1 MTSNFIKN
9 KGFNMGY
16 KNILL
21 ASIIA
26 IPFTILEV
34 SATGNTDKL
43 KNKII
48 DKTIQKFEDGFNSMF
63 TNTELTIEG
72 RTAADPNFTLLT
84 INPFSEDKLER
95 NLTFFQ
101 GSIIRQNNRNT
112 LNLGI
117 GYRQLSEDEKWIYGV
132 NAFHDY
138 ESTYEH
144 SRWSIGAELRSS
156 AFEVNANKYFAISG
170 AKTGRNGNTE
180 RALDGYEIEI
190 GGQFPYVPSA
200 KLFAKQWTWEGYQTS
215 DTKGKTYSL
224 QINTPIA
231 PNVTLEAGTKD
242 FDTGTDV
249 DFVNLTYKIGLGG
262 NTSQQDNATPS
273 LIADQAFNNTSMKD
287 KMLEKVRRKNQIV
300 IQTNFTASAGGV

>member
-1 MTSNFIKN
+1 MNL
-9 KGFNMGY
+9 

-21 ASIIA
+21 VSLIA
-26 IPFTILEV
+26 MPLTFLEV
-34 SATGNTDKL
+34 SAAGNTDKL
-43 KNKII
+43 KDTII
-48 DKTIQKFEDGFNSMF
+48 DKTIQKFEDGFNTLF

-84 INPFSEDKLER
+84 INPVSKNKAEG

-112 LNLGI
+112 INLGI
-117 GYRQLSEDEKWIYGV
+117 GYRQLSDDEKWIYGI

-144 SRWSIGAELRSS
+144 SRWSVGAELRSS
-156 AFEVNANKYFAISG
+156 AFEINANKYFAISG

-190 GGQFPYVPSA
+190 GGQVPYVPSA
-200 KLFAKQWTWEGYQTS
+200 KIFAKQWTWEGYQTS

-231 PNVTLEAGTKD
+231 PNVILEAGTKD
-242 FDTGTDV
+242 FDTGTDI
-249 DFVNLTYKIGLGG
+249 DFVNLTYKIGFGG
-262 NTSQQDNATPS
+262 DISQQDDATPN
-273 LIADQAFNNTSMKD
+273 LIADQAFNNKSMKD

-300 IQTNFTASAGGV
+300 IQTNFIASAGGV

>member
-1 MTSNFIKN
+1 MNLKN
-9 KGFNMGY
+9 TF
-16 KNILL
+16 LVSL
-21 ASIIA
+21 IA
-26 IPFTILEV
+26 MPLTFLEV
-34 SATGNTDKL
+34 SAAGNTDKL
-43 KNKII
+43 KDTII
-48 DKTIQKFEDGFNSMF
+48 DKTIQKFEDSFNTLF

-84 INPFSEDKLER
+84 INPLSKNEAEG

-112 LNLGI
+112 INLGI
-117 GYRQLSEDEKWIYGV
+117 GYRQLSDDEKWIYGV

-144 SRWSIGAELRSS
+144 SRWSVGAELKSS
-156 AFEVNANKYFAISG
+156 AFEINANKYFAISG

-180 RALDGYEIEI
+180 RALDGYEVEI
-190 GGQFPYVPSA
+190 GGQVPYVPSA
-200 KLFAKQWTWEGYQTS
+200 KIFAKQWTWEGYQIS
-215 DTKGKTYSL
+215 DTKGKTYSV

-231 PNVTLEAGTKD
+231 PNVILEAGTKD
-242 FDTGTDV
+242 FDTGTDIE
-249 DFVNLTYKIGLGG
+249 FVNLTYKIGFGG
-262 NTSQQDNATPS
+262 DTSQQDDPIPS
-273 LIADQAFNNTSMKD
+273 IIADQAFNNTSMKD

>member
-1 MTSNFIKN
+1 MKL
-9 KGFNMGY
+9 
-16 KNILL
+16 KNIFLISL
-21 ASIIA
+21 IA
-26 IPFTILEV
+26 MPLTFLEV
-34 SATGNTDKL
+34 SAAGNTDRL
-43 KNKII
+43 KDTII
-48 DKTIQKFEDGFNSMF
+48 DKSIQKFEDGFNSFF

-84 INPFSEDKLER
+84 INPVSKNEAEG
-95 NLTFFQ
+95 NLIFFQ
-101 GSIIRQNNRNT
+101 GSIIRQNNRDT
-112 LNLGI
+112 INLGI
-117 GYRQLSEDEKWIYGV
+117 GYRQLSDDEKWIYGI

-144 SRWSIGAELRSS
+144 SRWSVGTELRSS
-156 AFEVNANKYFAISG
+156 AFEINANKYFAISG

-190 GGQFPYVPSA
+190 GGQVPYVPSA
-200 KLFAKQWTWEGYQTS
+200 KIFAKQWTWEGYQTS

-231 PNVTLEAGTKD
+231 PNVILEAGTKD
-242 FDTGTDV
+242 FDTGTDI
-249 DFVNLTYKIGLGG
+249 DFINLTYKIGFGG
-262 NTSQQDNATPS
+262 DTSQQDDPIPS
-273 LIADQAFNNTSMKD
+273 LIADQAFNNKSMND

>member
-1 MTSNFIKN
+1 MNL
-9 KGFNMGY
+9 

-21 ASIIA
+21 VSLIA
-26 IPFTILEV
+26 MPLTFLEV
-34 SATGNTDKL
+34 SAAGNTDKL
-43 KNKII
+43 KNTII
-48 DKTIQKFEDGFNSMF
+48 DKTIQKFEDGFNTLF

-84 INPFSEDKLER
+84 INPVSKNEAEG

-112 LNLGI
+112 INLGI
-117 GYRQLSEDEKWIYGV
+117 GYRQLSDDEKWIYGV

-144 SRWSIGAELRSS
+144 SRWSVGAELRSS
-156 AFEVNANKYFAISG
+156 AFEINANKYFAISG

-190 GGQFPYVPSA
+190 GVQVPYVPSA
-200 KLFAKQWTWEGYQTS
+200 KIFAKQWKWEGYQTS

-224 QINTPIA
+224 QINAPIA
-231 PNVTLEAGTKD
+231 PNITLEAGTKD
-242 FDTGTDV
+242 FDTGTDI
-249 DFVNLTYKIGLGG
+249 DFVNLTYEIGFGG
-262 NTSQQDNATPS
+262 ETLQQDDPIPS
-273 LIADQAFNNTSMKD
+273 LIADQAFNNKSMKD

-300 IQTNFTASAGGV
+300 IQTNFIASAGGV

>member
-1 MTSNFIKN
+1 MKL
-9 KGFNMGY
+9 
-16 KNILL
+16 KNIFLISL
-21 ASIIA
+21 IA
-26 IPFTILEV
+26 IPLTFLEV
-34 SATGNTDKL
+34 SAAGNTDKL
-43 KNKII
+43 KDTII
-48 DKTIQKFEDGFNSMF
+48 DKTIQKFEDGFNTLF

-84 INPFSEDKLER
+84 INPVSKNEAEG

-101 GSIIRQNNRNT
+101 GSIIRQNNRDII
-112 LNLGI
+112 NLGI
-117 GYRQLSEDEKWIYGV
+117 GYRQLSNDEKWIYGL

-156 AFEVNANKYFAISG
+156 AFEINANKYFAISG

-190 GGQFPYVPSA
+190 GGQVPYVPSA
-200 KLFAKQWTWEGYQTS
+200 KIFAKQWKWEGYQTS

-224 QINTPIA
+224 QINAPIA
-231 PNVTLEAGTKD
+231 PNITLEAGTKD
-242 FDTGTDV
+242 FDTGTDI
-249 DFVNLTYKIGLGG
+249 DFVNLTYEIGFGDD
-262 NTSQQDNATPS
+262 TSQQDDPIPS
-273 LIADQAFNNTSMKD
+273 LIADQAFNNKSMKD

-300 IQTNFTASAGGV
+300 IQTNFIASAGGV

>member
-1 MTSNFIKN
+1 MPLTF
-9 KGFNMGY
+9 
-16 KNILL
+16 
-21 ASIIA
+21 
-26 IPFTILEV
+26 LEV
-34 SATGNTDKL
+34 SAAGNTDRL
-43 KNKII
+43 KDTII
-48 DKTIQKFEDGFNSMF
+48 DKSIQKFEDGFNSFF

-84 INPFSEDKLER
+84 INPVSKNGAEG

-101 GSIIRQNNRNT
+101 GSMIRQNNRNT
-112 LNLGI
+112 INLGI
-117 GYRQLSEDEKWIYGV
+117 GYRQLSDDEKWIYGI

-144 SRWSIGAELRSS
+144 SRWSVGAELRSS
-156 AFEVNANKYFAISG
+156 AFEINANKYFAISG

-190 GGQFPYVPSA
+190 GGQVPYVPSA
-200 KLFAKQWTWEGYQTS
+200 KIFAKQWTWEGHQTS

-231 PNVTLEAGTKD
+231 PNVILEAGTKD
-242 FDTGTDV
+242 FDTGTDI
-249 DFVNLTYKIGLGG
+249 DFINLTYQIGFGG
-262 NTSQQDNATPS
+262 DTSQQDDPIPS
-273 LIADQAFNNTSMKD
+273 LIADQAFNNKSMKD

>member
-1 MTSNFIKN
+1 MRC
-9 KGFNMGY
+9 

-26 IPFTILEV
+26 RPFTILEV
-34 SATGNTDKL
+34 SAAGNTDKL
-43 KNKII
+43 KNTII

-84 INPFSEDKLER
+84 INPVSEDKLEG

-156 AFEVNANKYFAISG
+156 AFEINANKYFAISG

-190 GGQFPYVPSA
+190 GGQVPYIPSA

-231 PNVTLEAGTKD
+231 PNVILEAGTKD
-242 FDTGTDV
+242 FDVGTDI
-249 DFVNLTYKIGLGG
+249 DFVNLTYKIGFGDDM
-262 NTSQQDNATPS
+262 SKQDDSIPS

>member
-1 MTSNFIKN
+1 MKL
-9 KGFNMGY
+9 

-21 ASIIA
+21 VSLVAM
-26 IPFTILEV
+26 PLTFLEV
-34 SATGNTDKL
+34 SAAGNTDKL
-43 KNKII
+43 KDTII
-48 DKTIQKFEDGFNSMF
+48 DKTIQKFEDGFNTLF

-84 INPFSEDKLER
+84 INPVSKNEAEG

-112 LNLGI
+112 INLGI
-117 GYRQLSEDEKWIYGV
+117 GYRQLSNDEKWIYGV

-144 SRWSIGAELRSS
+144 SRWSVGAELRSS
-156 AFEVNANKYFAISG
+156 AFEINANKYFAISG

-190 GGQFPYVPSA
+190 GGQVPYVPSA
-200 KLFAKQWTWEGYQTS
+200 KIFAKQWTWEGYQTP

-224 QINTPIA
+224 QINAPIA
-231 PNVTLEAGTKD
+231 PNITLEAGTKD
-242 FDTGTDV
+242 FDTGTDI
-249 DFVNLTYKIGLGG
+249 DFVNLTYKIGFGG
-262 NTSQQDNATPS
+262 DTSQQDNPIPS
-273 LIADQAFNNTSMKD
+273 LIADQAFNNKSMKD

-300 IQTNFTASAGGV
+300 IQTNFIASAGGV

>member
-1 MTSNFIKN
+1 MKF
-9 KGFNMGY
+9 

-21 ASIIA
+21 VSLIA
-26 IPFTILEV
+26 IPPTFLEV
-34 SATGNTDKL
+34 SAAGNTDKL
-43 KNKII
+43 KDTII
-48 DKTIQKFEDGFNSMF
+48 DKTIQKFEDGFNTLF

-84 INPFSEDKLER
+84 INPVSKNEVEG

-112 LNLGI
+112 INLGI
-117 GYRQLSEDEKWIYGV
+117 GYRQLSDDEKWIYGV

-144 SRWSIGAELRSS
+144 SRWSVGAELRSS
-156 AFEVNANKYFAISG
+156 AFEINANKYFAISG

-190 GGQFPYVPSA
+190 GGQVPYVPSA
-200 KLFAKQWTWEGYQTS
+200 KIFAKQWKWEGYQTS

-224 QINTPIA
+224 QINAPIA
-231 PNVTLEAGTKD
+231 PNITLEAGTKD
-242 FDTGTDV
+242 FDTGTDI
-249 DFVNLTYKIGLGG
+249 DFVNLTYQIRFGG
-262 NTSQQDNATPS
+262 DSSQQDDPIPS
-273 LIADQAFNNTSMKD
+273 LIADQAFNNKSMKD

-300 IQTNFTASAGGV
+300 IQTNFIASAGGV

>member
-1 MTSNFIKN
+1 MNL
-9 KGFNMGY
+9 

-21 ASIIA
+21 VSLIA
-26 IPFTILEV
+26 MPLTFLEV
-34 SATGNTDKL
+34 SAAGNTDKL
-43 KNKII
+43 KDTII
-48 DKTIQKFEDGFNSMF
+48 DKTIQKFEDGFNTLF

-84 INPFSEDKLER
+84 INPVSKNEAEG

-112 LNLGI
+112 INLGI
-117 GYRQLSEDEKWIYGV
+117 GYRQLSDDEKWIYGV

-144 SRWSIGAELRSS
+144 SRWSVGAELRSS
-156 AFEVNANKYFAISG
+156 AFEINANKYFAISG
-170 AKTGRNGNTE
+170 AKTGRNGNIE

-190 GGQFPYVPSA
+190 GGQVPYVPSA
-200 KLFAKQWTWEGYQTS
+200 KIFAKQWKWEGYQTS

-224 QINTPIA
+224 QINAPIA
-231 PNVTLEAGTKD
+231 PNITLEAGTKD
-242 FDTGTDV
+242 FDTGTDI
-249 DFVNLTYKIGLGG
+249 DFVNLTYKIGFGG
-262 NTSQQDNATPS
+262 DISQQDDATPN
-273 LIADQAFNNTSMKD
+273 LIADQAFNNKSMKD

-300 IQTNFTASAGGV
+300 IQTNFIASAGGV

>member
-1 MTSNFIKN
+1 MKL
-9 KGFNMGY
+9 
-16 KNILL
+16 KNIFLVSL
-21 ASIIA
+21 IA
-26 IPFTILEV
+26 MPLTFLEV
-34 SATGNTDKL
+34 SAAGNTDKL
-43 KNKII
+43 KDTII
-48 DKTIQKFEDGFNSMF
+48 DKTIQKFEDGFNTLF

-84 INPFSEDKLER
+84 INPVSKNEAEG

-112 LNLGI
+112 INLGI
-117 GYRQLSEDEKWIYGV
+117 GYRQLSDDEKWIYGI

-144 SRWSIGAELRSS
+144 SRWSVGAELRSS
-156 AFEVNANKYFAISG
+156 AFEINANKYFAISG

-190 GGQFPYVPSA
+190 GGQVPYVPSA
-200 KLFAKQWTWEGYQTS
+200 KIFAKQWTWEGYQTS

-224 QINTPIA
+224 QINAPIA
-231 PNVTLEAGTKD
+231 PNITLEAGTKD
-242 FDTGTDV
+242 FDTGTDI
-249 DFVNLTYKIGLGG
+249 DFINLTYQIGFGG
-262 NTSQQDNATPS
+262 DTSQQDDPIPS
-273 LIADQAFNNTSMKD
+273 LIADQAFNNKSMKD